1 MRIKAIYDNGGETL
15 DRYTVVFDSSRIDYR
30 YNGYTLAYDCLC
42 LSDNPEHP
50 TGVSMWGECNIGK
63 HLGKKITLK
72 SLPKHIQE
80 HIAMRRAE

>member
-15 DRYTVVFDSSRIDYR
+15 DRYTVVFNSSRIDYR
-30 YNGYTLAYDCLC
+30 HKEYTLVYDCLC

-50 TGVSMWGECNIGK
+50 TGVSMWCECNIGK
-63 HLGKKITLK
+63 HLGNKVTLK

-80 HIAMRRAE
+80 YISKRRAE

>member
-15 DRYTVVFDSSRIDYR
+15 DRYTVVFDNRRIDYR
-30 YNGYTLAYDCLC
+30 CNEYTLAYECLC
-42 LSDNPEHP
+42 LSDNPGHP
-50 TGVSMWGECNIGK
+50 TGVSMWGECNIGN

-72 SLPKHIQE
+72 SLPKHIQK

>member
-1 MRIKAIYDNGGETL
+1 MRIKAIYDNGGKTF

-30 YNGYTLAYDCLC
+30 CKEYKLIYDCLC

-50 TGVSMWGECNIGK
+50 TGVSMWGECTIGK

>member
-1 MRIKAIYDNGGETL
+1 MKIKAIYDNGGETI

-30 YNGYTLAYDCLC
+30 CKTLAYECLC

-72 SLPKHIQE
+72 SLPKHIQK
-80 HIAMRRAE
+80 HIAMMRAE